1 MASHPPARSA
11 QQGAHEYAP
20 QPTLPA
26 TSTPGRRTSLRS
38 IGATRSILFRPRGF
52 PPPRRFAPRQ
62 GREHVA
68 ARCQQGFTAR
78 PRTAVER
85 TRRRRAVDAQC
96 AHPETSTRQ
105 LTKPPLRRRSP
116 SRGRSPRRDPELPTP
131 RPDPRRKPAM
141 RPVAASRFGRPPRAL
156 ERAVAS
162 IHTGGRA
169 WVDARCPVCPRAP
182 RLRACTPNPP
192 VVRSTT
198 QRPSDR
204 GDIGRGRADAPA
216 SPKARQLHA
225 QLLTRCRASGHGV
238 FWSGLLSRR
247 AVGDRKDDRVRP
259 GPPGGCPWH
268 GRPGDAPI
276 PKDLHITDFAT
287 PESTARNV
295 SSRHHRNKPEL
306 VGVQAHRG

>member
-85 TRRRRAVDAQC
+85 TRRRRAVGAQC
-96 AHPETSTRQ
+96 AHPETSARQ

-169 WVDARCPVCPRAP
+169 WVRALPGLPEGTPTACMYTESSRGAVDNPKAIGSRRHWPRPCRRSGKPEGPPVACSAAHQVPCVRPWSVLERIALEACRRRPQGRSRPTRAP
-182 RLRACTPNPP
+182 GRLP
-192 VVRSTT
+192 VARST
-198 QRPSDR
+198 
-204 GDIGRGRADAPA
+204 G
-216 SPKARQLHA
+216 
-225 QLLTRCRASGHGV
+225 
-238 FWSGLLSRR
+238 
-247 AVGDRKDDRVRP
+247 
-259 GPPGGCPWH
+259 
-268 GRPGDAPI
+268 
-276 PKDLHITDFAT
+276 
-287 PESTARNV
+287 
-295 SSRHHRNKPEL
+295 
-306 VGVQAHRG
+306 